1 MDKNRI
7 PFPIKFTFV
16 YQFVEKMTIIEII
29 ILIVSGLLVGFIN
42 TLAGGGSIISLSIL
56 MFLGLPASVANGTN
70 RVAIFIQNIAAV
82 GSFKQQKVLDHK
94 KGFWLAIPAT
104 LGGILGAYIAVDL
117 QEEIIE
123 KAIAIVMLI
132 MMFVILY
139 KPQRW
144 LKGKEYL
151 QKKKVSVWQIILFF
165 VIGIYGGFLHMGV
178 GYALLAGI
186 VLGAG
191 YDLVKA
197 NAIKVFII
205 LIWSPVILAVFIY
218 YGDVNYAYGL
228 ILSIGNVTGA
238 LIASRLAVKQGAA
251 FVRWVII
258 AVIILTAAH
267 VFGVIDI
274 KAAIAP
280 LLEK

>member
-1 MDKNRI
+1 
-7 PFPIKFTFV
+7 
-16 YQFVEKMTIIEII
+16 MTVAEVI

-56 MFLGLPASVANGTN
+56 MFLGLDPNIANGTN
-70 RVAIFIQNIAAV
+70 RVAIFLQNIAAV
-82 GSFKQQKVLDHK
+82 GSFKRQKVLDHK

-104 LGGILGAYIAVDL
+104 LGSILGAEIATELNKD
-117 QEEIIE
+117 IIE

-144 LKGKEYL
+144 LKGREDI
-151 QKKKVSVWQIILFF
+151 QAKKISFWQVILFF

-205 LIWSPVILAVFIY
+205 LIWSPVILVVFLINNQ
-218 YGDVNYAYGL
+218 VNILYGL
-228 ILSIGNVTGA
+228 ILSVGNIAGA
-238 LIASRLAVKQGAA
+238 LIASRLAVKKGAA

-267 VFGVIDI
+267 VFGLIDI
-274 KAAIAP
+274 QAVFGSWIQQS
-280 LLEK
+280 

>member
-1 MDKNRI
+1 M
-7 PFPIKFTFV
+7 TF
-16 YQFVEKMTIIEII
+16 IEVIL
-29 ILIVSGLLVGFIN
+29 LIVSGILVGFIN

-56 MFLGLPASVANGTN
+56 MFLGLPANIANGTN
-70 RVAIFIQNIAAV
+70 RIAIFLQNIAAV
-82 GSFKQQKVLDHK
+82 GSFRQQKVLDHK

-104 LGGILGAYIAVDL
+104 IGSVIGAWIATDL
-117 QEEIIE
+117 NEEIIE

-132 MMFVILY
+132 MMIVILY

-144 LKGKEYL
+144 LKGKKEL
-151 QKKKVSVWQIILFF
+151 QDKKVTVGQMILFF

-205 LIWSPVILAVFIY
+205 LIWSPVILVVFMIN
-218 YGDVNYAYGL
+218 GQVNYLYGI
-228 ILSIGNVTGA
+228 ILSIGNIIGA
-238 LIASRLAVKQGAA
+238 LIASRLAVKQGAS

-258 AVIILTAAH
+258 AVILLTAAH
-267 VFGVIDI
+267 VFGLIDI
-274 KAAIAP
+274 QAYLQNVIAR
-280 LLEK
+280 

>member
-1 MDKNRI
+1 MI
-7 PFPIKFTFV
+7 TW
-16 YQFVEKMTIIEII
+16 VEVI

-56 MFLGLPASVANGTN
+56 MFLGLPANVANGTN

-104 LGGILGAYIAVDL
+104 IGSVIGAWIAVDMN
-117 QEEIIE
+117 EAIIE
-123 KAIAIVMLI
+123 KAIGVVMLI

-144 LKGKEYL
+144 LKGKEEL
-151 QKKKVSVWQIILFF
+151 QQKKVSIGQMILFF
-165 VIGIYGGFLHMGV
+165 FIGIYGGFLHMGV

-197 NAIKVFII
+197 NAIKVLII
-205 LIWSPVILAVFIY
+205 FIWSPLILIVFLIN
-218 YGDVNYAYGL
+218 GQVNLYYGL
-228 ILSIGNVTGA
+228 ILSIGNVVGA
-238 LIASRLAVKQGAA
+238 LIASRMAVKKGAE

-258 AVIILTAAH
+258 VIILLTAAH
-267 VFGVIDI
+267 VFGLIDFG
-274 KAAIAP
+274 K
-280 LLEK
+280 LLHKG

>member
-1 MDKNRI
+1 MNW
-7 PFPIKFTFV
+7 
-16 YQFVEKMTIIEII
+16 IEVA
-29 ILIVSGLLVGFIN
+29 LLVFSGLLVGFIN

-56 MFLGLPASVANGTN
+56 MFLGLPANVANGTN
-70 RVAIFIQNIAAV
+70 RIAILIQNIAAV
-82 GSFKQQKVLDHK
+82 GSFRQQKVLDHR

-104 LGGILGAYIAVDL
+104 LGSIFGALIAVDL
-117 QEEIIE
+117 NEEVIE
-123 KAIAIVMLI
+123 KAIAVMMLV

-144 LKGKEYL
+144 LKGKEEL
-151 QKKKVSVWQIILFF
+151 QKRKVSAWQMVLFF
-165 VIGIYGGFLHMGV
+165 LIGTYGGFLHMGV

-205 LIWSPVILAVFIY
+205 LIWSPVILLVFIF
-218 YGDVNYAYGL
+218 YGQVDYLYG
-228 ILSIGNVTGA
+228 IVLSIGNVTGA
-238 LIASRLAVKQGAA
+238 LIASRMAVKKGAA

-258 AVIILTAAH
+258 AVILLTALH
-267 VFGVIDI
+267 VFGIVDI
-274 KAAIAP
+274 SAFFEHVKS
-280 LLEK
+280 LG

>member
-1 MDKNRI
+1 
-7 PFPIKFTFV
+7 
-16 YQFVEKMTIIEII
+16 MTIVEII
-29 ILIVSGLLVGFIN
+29 VLIISGLLVGFIN

-56 MFLGLPASVANGTN
+56 MFLGLPANVANGTN

-104 LGGILGAYIAVDL
+104 IGSVIGAWIAVDL
-117 QEEIIE
+117 NEDIIE

-144 LKGKEYL
+144 LKGKKEL
-151 QKKKVSVWQIILFF
+151 QEKKVTVGQFILFF
-165 VIGIYGGFLHMGV
+165 FIGIYGGFLHMGV

-205 LIWSPVILAVFIY
+205 LIWAPVILVVFLIHGQVNFY
-218 YGDVNYAYGL
+218 YGLV
-228 ILSIGNVTGA
+228 LSIGNVAGA
-238 LIASRLAVKQGAA
+238 LIASRLAVKKGAN
-251 FVRWVII
+251 FVRWVIVV
-258 AVIILTAAH
+258 VIILTIAQ
-267 VFGVIDI
+267 VFGLIDI
-274 KAAIAP
+274 QS
-280 LLEK
+280 LLQNFIEK

>member
-1 MDKNRI
+1 
-7 PFPIKFTFV
+7 
-16 YQFVEKMTIIEII
+16 MTVAEVI

-56 MFLGLPASVANGTN
+56 MFLGLDPNIANGTN
-70 RVAIFIQNIAAV
+70 RVAIFLQNIAAV
-82 GSFKQQKVLDHK
+82 GSFKRQKVLDHK

-104 LGGILGAYIAVDL
+104 LGSILGAEIATELNKD
-117 QEEIIE
+117 IIE

-144 LKGKEYL
+144 LKGREDI
-151 QKKKVSVWQIILFF
+151 QAKKISFWQVILFF

-205 LIWSPVILAVFIY
+205 LIWSPVILVVFLINNQ
-218 YGDVNYAYGL
+218 VNILYGL
-228 ILSIGNVTGA
+228 ILSVGNIAGA
-238 LIASRLAVKQGAA
+238 LIASRLAVKKGAA

-267 VFGVIDI
+267 VFGLIDI
-274 KAAIAP
+274 QAIFGSWIQQS
-280 LLEK
+280 